1 MSFRS
6 FAYIS
11 NSVFFCVICITVV
24 YAQNNVAAP
33 TEAVTPLEQGSMGS
47 TAPDATPAQATIPSE
62 DYQRKMGEVDV
73 IMNTVLEQQKQLSE
87 RIDMLTRG
95 LSALTTAYAV
105 TTEKRQETVQLMDN
119 LINDNRALQAEL
131 SDLSSKVGD
140 INRKARVTGTPI
152 GSEKTQQYLKFRT
165 LDDHGKEIELFVDPT
180 YVDMN
185 FNVQNPGSEDAEIS
199 PMDAKKSDDKHDV
212 IVLQQPE
219 QRSDYGIKRRD
230 DIESLMRYID
240 DSIARSSVNR
250 SPQQPV
256 IQPVIMNTPGPQ
268 WNPNQPM
275 QQQQYPY
282 QQQNPQYPSLYQV
295 VGSSGVIISSTTVR
309 FINIEQSVVDDL
321 YTAQKLYYA
330 KQYYKAL
337 TAVQRSLMKQPTAL
351 GFAMQGSIY
360 FTLGQRDLAIR
371 SWEAALRL
379 NPDMEEVQTAL
390 NKYRIRGAE

>member
-11 NSVFFCVICITVV
+11 NCVFFCVISITSV
-24 YAQNNVAAP
+24 YAQQHTVSAVPSSSPSAEAA
-33 TEAVTPLEQGSMGS
+33 TPLEQGGIGN
-47 TAPDATPAQATIPSE
+47 TTAQATIPSE

-87 RIDMLTRG
+87 RIDTLTRG
-95 LSALTTAYAV
+95 LSALTTAYTV

-131 SDLSSKVGD
+131 SDLSSKVSD
-140 INRKARVTGTPI
+140 INTKARVTGTPI
-152 GSEKTQQYLKFRT
+152 GSEKTQQYLKFKTR
-165 LDDHGKEIELFVDPT
+165 DENGKEVELFVDPT

-185 FNVQNPGSEDAEIS
+185 FNVQEPGSEDTAIS
-199 PMDAKKSDDKHDV
+199 PMDAKRSDDKHDV
-212 IVLQQPE
+212 IVLQQPD
-219 QRSDYGIKRRD
+219 QRGGIRQRD

-240 DSIARSSVNR
+240 DSIARSSINR
-250 SPQQPV
+250 GQQPV
-256 IQPVIMNTPGPQ
+256 VQPVILNTPSPQ
-268 WNPNQPM
+268 WNQNQPM
-275 QQQQYPY
+275 QPQQQYPY
-282 QQQNPQYPSLYQV
+282 QQQNPQYQNLYQV
-295 VGSSGVIISSTTVR
+295 VGSSGIAISSTTVR
-309 FINIEQSVVDDL
+309 FINIEQTVVDDL

-371 SWEAALRL
+371 SWEAALKL

-390 NKYRIRGAE
+390 NKYRIRG